1 MKKKRK
7 VGRPIGMKIKT
18 GATPKSWHPSE
29 AKSEAAKGR
38 KRDEQGYFLGK
49 RQLRFDI
56 NYEPTEQTYYLT
68 ATSGDNQINE
78 KDHTSGMEGIKTRID
93 RIFKNWRANLQ

>member
-1 MKKKRK
+1 MKKKGK
-7 VGRPIGMKIKT
+7 VGRPLGMKIKT

-29 AKSEAAKGR
+29 AKSEAAKSR
-38 KRDEQGYFLGK
+38 KRDEQGNFLGK

-56 NYEPTEQTYYLT
+56 NYVQEEQTYYLT
-68 ATSGDNQINE
+68 ATSGDGQIDE
-78 KDHTSGMEGIKTRID
+78 KDHTGGMEGIKTRIE